1 MVVNPENL
9 VQKIEHHE
17 AQRIAAVEAYID
29 KTLETAF
36 DGTKAIVPGD
46 HGFRGMRDFVLKGL
60 LDRYRAAGWNIKYQS
75 DQREGSWYEFTPIR
89 RGSRN
94 ISMDLDPRDG
104 YCTANDWMNR

>member
-60 LDRYRAAGWNIKYQS
+60 LDRYRAAGWNIKYQL
-75 DQREGSWYEFTPIR
+75 P
-89 RGSRN
+89 N
-94 ISMDLDPRDG
+94 IKYPV
-104 YCTANDWMNR
+104 MNWKLEIGNWIFQIQNIF